1 MANNNIYK
9 SYLISDLDDFIFNID
24 GITDRLQ
31 SVNKNNFLFNE
42 KKDINIDK
50 NKNNSSSEDSSCF
63 IKQNNFQSNN
73 YQSNNFQ
80 SNNNPINNNPIN
92 NNPINNNPINNNPIN
107 NNNPNNNNLIQ
118 SYLINNQNTNYKKR
132 QIPNILNDIENQ
144 LKKINDEEDNN
155 NYNNDHTKSEQNIIN
170 GMLNDYNNKKNKKKN
185 YKKEN
190 DIPQQNQRK
199 YIDPFIS
206 PVNDKKTYP
215 QIKVIKKKKVIT
227 QYSNKNEEPNI
238 DLNILQN
245 NFEKKV
251 KFDQKQREI
260 EDRTIINNI
269 LKDNSSS
276 SNNESIIDSIT
287 SYVKYKNSNPP
298 KVNVINKKKYN
309 ILRRR

>member
-80 SNNNPINNNPIN
+80 S
-92 NNPINNNPINNNPIN
+92 NNNPINNNPIN

>member
-92 NNPINNNPINNNPIN
+92 NN
-107 NNNPNNNNLIQ
+107 NPNNNNLIQ

-170 GMLNDYNNKKNKKKN
+170 GMLNDYNNKKNKKK
-185 YKKEN
+185 
-190 DIPQQNQRK
+190 I
-199 YIDPFIS
+199 
-206 PVNDKKTYP
+206 
-215 QIKVIKKKKVIT
+215 IKKKMIFL
-227 QYSNKNEEPNI
+227 NKIKENI
-238 DLNILQN
+238 
-245 NFEKKV
+245 
-251 KFDQKQREI
+251 
-260 EDRTIINNI
+260 
-269 LKDNSSS
+269 
-276 SNNESIIDSIT
+276 
-287 SYVKYKNSNPP
+287 
-298 KVNVINKKKYN
+298 
-309 ILRRR
+309 